1 MLGGQRRPGG
11 RMSLPKLTLGLE
23 EEYQIVHPETRALT
37 SYIQQFLERGR
48 VVLKDQ
54 IQPEFLQSQVEV
66 GSHVCHSIGEAKQEL
81 CRLRGAVKELA
92 DGEGLCVVAAG
103 THPFSTWM
111 EQQVTAGER
120 YAKHE
125 INMAS
130 VARQMLCF
138 GMHVHVGIPDPE
150 MLIDVMTQSRYF
162 MPHIL
167 ALSTS
172 SPFWEGRD
180 SGLKSYRSIVI
191 GNLPRSGLP
200 PRFSAR
206 SEYDRFLDTLIGTN
220 CIDEP
225 TKIWWD
231 IRPSPK
237 FPTVEFRI
245 MDICTRVDEAIC
257 ITALLMGIV
266 GKLIK
271 LRQANMTWRD
281 YRLHLITEN
290 KWRAVRYGI
299 EAKLI
304 DFGKQTEV
312 PVAELVQEMLGFIED
327 VVDELGIRQE
337 TQYVHKIL
345 RDGTSADRQL
355 RVYKETQS
363 LEAVVDH
370 LIRETAEGT

>member
-1 MLGGQRRPGG
+1 MA
-11 RMSLPKLTLGLE
+11 LPKLTLGLE

-48 VVLKDQ
+48 VVLQNQ

-66 GSHVCHSIGEAKQEL
+66 GSHVCHDIGEARAEL
-81 CRLRGAVKELA
+81 LRLRGAVRELA
-92 DGEGLCVVAAG
+92 ESEGLCVAAAG
-103 THPFSTWM
+103 THPFSTWLD
-111 EQQVTAGER
+111 QRVTAGER

-125 INMAS
+125 INMAT
-130 VARQMLCF
+130 VARQMLVF
-138 GMHVHVGIPDPE
+138 GMHVHVGIPDKE
-150 MLIDVMTQSRYF
+150 MLIDVMNQSRYF
-162 MPHIL
+162 MPHLL

-180 SGLKSYRSIVI
+180 TGLKSYRQIVI
-191 GNLPRSGLP
+191 GNLPRCGLP
-200 PRFSAR
+200 PAFSSRA
-206 SEYDRFLDTLIGTN
+206 EYDQFIETLVRTN

-245 MDICTRVDEAIC
+245 MDICTRVDEAVC
-257 ITALLMGIV
+257 ITALLLGIV

-281 YRLHLITEN
+281 YRQHLLTEN
-290 KWRAVRYGI
+290 KWRAVRYGT
-299 EAKLI
+299 EARLI

-312 PVAELVQEMLGFIED
+312 PMAELVDEMLEFIDD
-327 VVDELGIRQE
+327 VADELGVREE
-337 TQYVHKIL
+337 TQYVHTMM

-355 RVYKETQS
+355 RVYKETRS

-370 LIRETAEGT
+370 LVRETAEGT